1 MKNIL
6 LFILLLSS
14 HIVISQN
21 LIEFRT
27 ASLVD
32 GDYSLEGDV
41 YLELFDD
48 NSLNLR
54 FDTNY
59 LTQSNV
65 FDVHVFLTN
74 NNDYTQP
81 IDTSGMLLVENIGTI
96 SGLNYSSG
104 AMTFNLPSGVSIN
117 DYDHIVFVCIQFGQL
132 HWGDGT
138 FGSTSLGIIKND
150 FGSKLLA
157 HPNPTDG
164 NFSIDLGAVYESVE
178 IILSDINGK
187 LIRSE
192 SFRQEQLVNIPL
204 KEPSGIYLIT
214 VQADNRKASIKL
226 IKE

>member
-6 LFILLLSS
+6 LFILLISS
-14 HIVISQN
+14 HIVVSQN
-21 LIEFRT
+21 LIEVRT

-32 GDYSLEGDV
+32 GDYSLEGGV

-96 SGLNYSSG
+96 RGINYSSG
-104 AMTFNLPSGVSIN
+104 AMTFNLPSGVGIN

-132 HWGDGT
+132 HWGNGV
-138 FGSTSLGIIKND
+138 FGATTLGIIKND
-150 FGSKLLA
+150 FGSNLLVY
-157 HPNPTDG
+157 PNPTDG
-164 NFSIDLGAVYESVE
+164 NLSIDLGAIYKFVE
-178 IILSDINGK
+178 ISFSDFSGK

-192 SFRQEQLVNIPL
+192 SFRQEQLINMPL
-204 KEPSGIYLIT
+204 KEPSGLYLMTI
-214 VQADNRKASIKL
+214 QADNRKALIKL

>member
-1 MKNIL
+1 MKNII

-14 HIVISQN
+14 HIVVSQN
-21 LIEFRT
+21 LIEVRT

-74 NNDYTQP
+74 NNNYTQP

-96 SGLNYSSG
+96 SGINYSSG
-104 AMTFNLPSGVSIN
+104 AMTFNLPSGVGIN

-132 HWGDGT
+132 HWGNGV
-138 FGSTSLGIIKND
+138 FGATSLGIIEND
-150 FGSKLLA
+150 FGVKLLA
-157 HPNPTDG
+157 YPNPTYD
-164 NFSIDLGAVYESVE
+164 NFSIDLGAVYKSVE
-178 IILSDINGK
+178 IILSDVNGK

-192 SFRQEQLVNIPL
+192 SFHQEQLVNMSL

-214 VQADNRKASIKL
+214 VEADNRKASIKL